1 MRLFAAGH
9 TDPGRVR
16 SSNEDAY
23 FIGDSIFAVADGMGG
38 HVAGEVASATALVP
52 LEEIDAKVYPDGA
65 TAIHALEGAIKEA
78 NEQVVSKA
86 EESPEYEGMG
96 TTLTALMFEGRR
108 IHFAHVGD
116 SRAYLLRDGQFN
128 QLTRDHTFVQQLV
141 EEGRISEEEAAV
153 HPRRSVIT
161 RAIGVPGEIDVDV
174 MTLDLEQ
181 GDQLLLCSDGL
192 TGVVD
197 DDDIA
202 EILGQL
208 DPPERTV
215 ERLVQAANRAGGP
228 DNITTV
234 LLRWDE
240 TPTGPARDGNTADLS
255 GPAILVQSSAG
266 EGPGDSWVQ
275 GMRRFG
281 SFTSRRRGTGL
292 PQHRRNLAGLL
303 VALILLGALLYGGGR
318 WLLGRSWYVGVE
330 GDQVA
335 IFQGVDASIG
345 PLDLH
350 WVAET
355 TDLDLGDVAP
365 FFADRL
371 RSTIPA
377 ASLTDARRIIEN
389 APRVSPTPTTT
400 PSPTPSTPASPTDD
414 GTTPS

>member
-1 MRLFAAGH
+1 VKLFAAGR

-38 HVAGEVASATALVP
+38 HVAGEVASATALGP
-52 LEEIDAKVYPDGA
+52 LEEIDARVYPDGA
-65 TAIHALEGAIKEA
+65 TAIHALEGAIKDA
-78 NEQVVSKA
+78 NKQVIAKA
-86 EESPEYEGMG
+86 MDSPEYEGMG

-116 SRAYLLRDGQFN
+116 SRAYLLRDGQFS

-197 DDDIA
+197 DEEIA
-202 EILGQL
+202 RILGEL
-208 DPPERTV
+208 DPPDRTV
-215 ERLVQAANRAGGP
+215 ERLVQSANRAGGP

-240 TPTGPARDGNTADLS
+240 TPTGPLRNGTTGDLS
-255 GPAILVQSSAG
+255 GPAIRVKSGAEG
-266 EGPGDSWVQ
+266 GPGDGWVQ

-281 SFTSRRRGTGL
+281 TFTSRRRGTGL
-292 PQHRRNLAGLL
+292 PQHRRSIAGIL
-303 VALILLGALLYGGGR
+303 VALVLLGALLYGGGR

-330 GDQVA
+330 GEQVT

-355 TDLDLGDVAP
+355 TDLELSEVAP
-365 FFADRL
+365 FFAEQL
-371 RSTIPA
+371 RDTIPA
-377 ASLTDARRIIEN
+377 ASLADARRIVDN
-389 APRVSPTPTTT
+389 AHRVSPDPG
-400 PSPTPSTPASPTDD
+400 PTPIDEETIPT
-414 GTTPS
+414 

>member
-1 MRLFAAGH
+1 MKLFAAGH

-23 FIGDSIFAVADGMGG
+23 FIGDSVFAVADGMGG
-38 HVAGEVASATALVP
+38 HVAGEVASATALQP
-52 LEEIDAKVYPDGA
+52 LEEIDARVYPDGA
-65 TAIHALEGAIKEA
+65 AAIHALEGAIKDA
-78 NEQVVSKA
+78 NEQVVAKA

-116 SRAYLLRDGQFN
+116 SRAYLLRDGQFS

-192 TGVVD
+192 TGVVED
-197 DDDIA
+197 EEIA
-202 EILGQL
+202 AILGDL
-208 DPPERTV
+208 DAPERTV
-215 ERLVQAANRAGGP
+215 ERLVQAANHAGGP

-240 TPTGPARDGNTADLS
+240 TPTGPSRTGNTADLS
-255 GPAILVQSSAG
+255 GPAILVQSGAE
-266 EGPGDSWVQ
+266 EGDGDSWVQ

-292 PQHRRNLAGLL
+292 PQHRRHIAGLL
-303 VALILLGALLYGGGR
+303 VAIIILGALLYGGGR
-318 WLLGRSWYVGVE
+318 WLLGRSWYVGVQDE
-330 GDQVA
+330 QVA

-355 TDLDLGDVAP
+355 TDLDLAEVAP

-377 ASLTDARRIIEN
+377 ASLTDARRIIES
-389 APRVSPTPTTT
+389 APRVSPSPSPS
-400 PSPTPSTPASPTDD
+400 PSPTLTPSSTPPAN